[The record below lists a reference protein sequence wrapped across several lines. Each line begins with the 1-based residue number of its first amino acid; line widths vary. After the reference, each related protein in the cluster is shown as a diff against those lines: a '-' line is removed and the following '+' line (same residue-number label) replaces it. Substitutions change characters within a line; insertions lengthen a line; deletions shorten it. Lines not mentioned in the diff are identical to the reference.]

1 MVSNQARAGAVIYIP
16 YGLLLCWVAWERSWT
31 LMGAVQLLSLALMLW
46 GCGAAATG
54 AWKRAGL
61 WRFVAVSV
69 GALPW
74 MSCAWVVAF
83 HNTPM
88 GPGVVTMLVTGT
100 TMAWSYVASGLPA
113 RVIVSIFGAL
123 ILALCIFRHVLR
135 LPWGVCAGLG
145 ALCFHLVSLWLILV
159 AYEDLPVG
167 LSATEIEKQAGVSQ
181 ISLAGQWDTARDLVL
196 DSHEQYA
203 FAAFMSSN
211 RGNNKDR
218 TPGIVRL
225 SLTTG
230 ETTKSLQTRMGDTVV
245 LDEEAGLIWYSDFLD
260 GHVRALNMNTLA
272 PTGQAFRIEPWP
284 DGVAQLDDGRLV
296 VRVETPRRD
305 DPELRLIEPGQPGQT
320 SLNVEPHKWGA
331 LNAAMEVARGRNE
344 VYLLQTGN
352 DKTTLS
358 AVTPTG
364 VRLQKKL
371 DGIIWEASWDKQA
384 GLLWLGSMTDD
395 CIFRVQPETLESE
408 CFEIPNGVREIT
420 PLGNGWLAL
429 ADYLRAKVYLFDGQK
444 VERTIHVGRKPE
456 AMAIGAKSGALYVLS
471 DAGLTRIENP
481 RSPVAP

>member
-1 MVSNQARAGAVIYIP
+1 MLSNQARVSAVIYIP
-16 YGLLLCWVAWERSWT
+16 YGLLFCWAVWERSWT
-31 LMGAVQLLSLALMLW
+31 LMGAVQLLSLLFMLW
-46 GCGAAATG
+46 GCGATATA

-61 WRFVAVSV
+61 WRFIAVSV

-100 TMAWSYVASGLPA
+100 TMAWSYVASALPS
-113 RVIVSIFGAL
+113 RVFTSIFGAL
-123 ILALCIFRHVLR
+123 ILAIGIFRQVQR

-145 ALCFHLVSLWLILV
+145 ALCFHLASLWLVLV
-159 AYEDLPVG
+159 AYEELPSG
-167 LSATEIEKQAGVSQ
+167 LSAAEIEEQAGVSQ
-181 ISLAGQWDTARDLVL
+181 IPLAGHWDTARDLVL
-196 DSHEQYA
+196 DSQEQYA

-218 TPGIVRL
+218 KPGIVRL

-230 ETTKSLQTRMGDTVV
+230 ETTKSLQTRMGDTVA
-245 LDEEAGLIWYSDFLD
+245 LDEESGLIWYSDFLD
-260 GHVRALNMNTLA
+260 GHVRALHASTLA
-272 PTGQAFRIEPWP
+272 PTGKAYKVEPWP
-284 DGVAQLDDGRLV
+284 DGVAQLSDGRLV

-305 DPELRLIEPGQPGQT
+305 DPELLLIAPSREEQT
-320 SLNVEPHKWGA
+320 PVNVEPHKWGV
-331 LNAAMEVARGRNE
+331 LNAAMEVAGERNE
-344 VYLLQTGN
+344 IFLLQTGN

-358 AVTPTG
+358 AVTPEG
-364 VRLQKKL
+364 VRLQKKF
-371 DGIIWEASWDKQA
+371 DGIIWEASWDTQA
-384 GLLWLGSMTDD
+384 ELLWLGSMTDD
-395 CIFRVQPETLESE
+395 CIFRVQPETFESQ

-429 ADYLRAKVYLFDGQK
+429 ADYLRAKVYLFDGNK
-444 VERTIHVGRKPE
+444 VMRTIDVGRKPE
-456 AMAIGAKSGALYVLS
+456 AMALGAKSGALYVLS

-481 RSPVAP
+481 RSPAAP